1 MLLSKHEQAISECQ
15 LTACLTQACGIGQ
28 AEIVGFV
35 WLTHQV
41 DCYNFPS
48 RLMVTWVF
56 DTQTNRERT
65 LSNGQGERMAQLT
78 AEAFSEA
85 GISVSA
91 VSAHLA
97 FDSEEQCQHVNAGN
111 WQKRL
116 ERNYRARNYSVAKD
130 IENPCISVCQLSG
143 ELCLS
148 CGRTKE
154 DIRKWKRMKRPEKI
168 AAVER
173 ATLRLKNLQ
182 KKHPG
187 QC

>member
-1 MLLSKHEQAISECQ
+1 M
-15 LTACLTQACGIGQ
+15 
-28 AEIVGFV
+28 
-35 WLTHQV
+35 
-41 DCYNFPS
+41 
-48 RLMVTWVF
+48 
-56 DTQTNRERT
+56 
-65 LSNGQGERMAQLT
+65 
-78 AEAFSEA
+78 
-85 GISVSA
+85 
-91 VSAHLA
+91 
-97 FDSEEQCQHVNAGN
+97 
-111 WQKRL
+111 
-116 ERNYRARNYSVAKD
+116 AKD